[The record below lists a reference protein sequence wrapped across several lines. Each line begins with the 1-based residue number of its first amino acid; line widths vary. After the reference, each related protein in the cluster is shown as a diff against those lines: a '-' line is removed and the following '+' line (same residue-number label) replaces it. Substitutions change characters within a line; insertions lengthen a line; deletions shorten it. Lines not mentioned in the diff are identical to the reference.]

1 MTKFLSEN
9 FDLINSTQVNQATY
23 MKILA
28 NEALS
33 IKNSINI
40 ANKCFGDVWKRDKK
54 EQMKAAQTFQ
64 ESCWE
69 FFEPFTDQAS
79 INEYLNIQLQKY
91 IAVYN
96 KEKKNGKGMLV
107 LPKPG
112 DVLKRMLEVEPNID
126 APDADEYSNIASI
139 ISPENSHVKQDD

>member
-1 MTKFLSEN
+1 MEDLLNKLPTLQSPKLIGEAFWDLTFAHKKMTKFLS
-9 FDLINSTQVNQATY
+9 DDSKLINTTQVNQVTY

-40 ANKCFGDVWKRDKK
+40 ANRCFGDIWKRDKK

-79 INEYLNIQLQKY
+79 IDEYLNIQL
-91 IAVYN
+91 
-96 KEKKNGKGMLV
+96 
-107 LPKPG
+107 
-112 DVLKRMLEVEPNID
+112 
-126 APDADEYSNIASI
+126 
-139 ISPENSHVKQDD
+139 